1 MSAEQAECLEKHV
14 EADMADGELL
24 GRISGETGLTE
35 DTIRRWVEI
44 KTHKNPRRKSEGV
57 PRVAAVVVAATEK
70 AAVETRGREG
80 SRLAAEVVDILEKAY
95 SESPYFFYDKTKKD
109 EVVVATGLPQKT
121 IYNWLSAKKRR
132 LVQSGKI
139 ESVSYEQ
146 KKVLKGHLAA
156 GADLND
162 GAVMERIVTETG
174 LTADTITYY
183 FNERQ
188 GIREKQQQQQQQQS
202 SLTEEQQQQQQSS
215 LTEELPSEALAC

>member
-35 DTIRRWVEI
+35 ATIRRWVEI
-44 KTHKNPRRKSEGV
+44 KTHKNPRRKSEGA
-57 PRVAAVVVAATEK
+57 PRVAAAVVAATEK
-70 AAVETRGREG
+70 AAAETRGGG

-109 EVVVATGLPQKT
+109 EVVAATGLPQKT

-139 ESVSYEQ
+139 ESVSHEQ

-202 SLTEEQQQQQQSS
+202 SFTEEVQQQQQSS
-215 LTEELPSEALAC
+215 FTEEVQQQQQS